1 MNYEEGVGLGGMG
14 KKSNMDAVNT
24 STSVACSSRK
34 KEKFRVEQLAQLLT
48 EAELRKMIIGS
59 LKFRVEQLAQLLT
72 EAEVEGDR
80 SRAEKNDHR
89 IGFCM
94 VVLLG
99 LLAVCSTFD
108 LEASDRSAVIIEE
121 IKLSE

>member
-34 KEKFRVEQLAQLLT
+34 KEKFRVEQLA
-48 EAELRKMIIGS
+48 S
-59 LKFRVEQLAQLLT
+59 
-72 EAEVEGDR
+72 GDR